1 MAENVSWHILLSYCV
16 RMFIISVGGQVLG
29 IIACNAL
36 LKRRRSLVPL
46 MTWLVMKYICMIC
59 ILEVLVGSRMEGNAI
74 FELVNY
80 LLYACA
86 AVMTAFMFY
95 FTFHGSVIKC
105 FTAMNISEILTSVF
119 MLTAV
124 LIVNVLQGR
133 ENLFLFQ
140 AEFQISDCLI
150 LVIEGILFGIFYHF
164 AENFMKRFRTYH
176 MKHERVF
183 WVVYIIYFALVQ
195 LTSIG
200 GISDNTSFMI
210 TIYMVFLISAVTGTL
225 VLCFIYMKFRSG
237 IRMERA
243 YLGTQLGLLETHY
256 KSIQSQM
263 QQMEYCQRMIDEQ
276 MAEITGRVDIGESM
290 EAEQDTLMQNPDR
303 KERIQQYLEALKQEY
318 HELQAG
324 MYCDNWSVDAVLYC
338 QIEAARQMGIE
349 VECLVQGYD
358 SQKSS
363 PRVFAQ
369 VLFLLL
375 HYGNSES
382 QKLEGGVKKKM
393 RLKTGRLQNQM
404 VVEFYSSV
412 GQKKSFEEKKVK
424 QCVKDYAGTVTVIEE
439 TEGISV
445 VVTMKCR
452 E

>member
-164 AENFMKRFRTYH
+164 AKNFMKRFRTYH

-183 WVVYIIYFALVQ
+183 WVIYIIYFALVQ

-210 TIYMVFLISAVTGTL
+210 TIYMVFLISAVTGTV
-225 VLCFIYMKFRSG
+225 VLCFIYMKYRSG

-243 YLGTQLGLLETHY
+243 YLGTQLGLLENHY

-263 QQMEYCQRMIDEQ
+263 QQMEYCQKMIDEQ
-276 MAEITGRVDIGESM
+276 MAEITSGGC
-290 EAEQDTLMQNPDR
+290 
-303 KERIQQYLEALKQEY
+303 KERTQQYLEALKQEY

-338 QIEAARQMGIE
+338 QIDAARQMGIE

-358 SQKSS
+358 SQKVS

-404 VVEFYSSV
+404 VVEFYSSA

-424 QCVKDYAGTVTVIEE
+424 QCVKDYAGTVTVIQES
-439 TEGISV
+439 EGISV